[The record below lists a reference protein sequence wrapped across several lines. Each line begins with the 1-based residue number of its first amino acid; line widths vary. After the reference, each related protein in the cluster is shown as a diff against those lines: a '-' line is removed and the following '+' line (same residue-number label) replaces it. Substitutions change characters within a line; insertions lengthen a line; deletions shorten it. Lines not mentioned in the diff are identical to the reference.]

1 MYHAQGFTQNLR
13 HQNLRQARTT
23 LSLTENKEDNIV
35 TKKDYICDNNCNIY
49 FLSLLHKFNK
59 MKKLTTE
66 ELESFN
72 TARDNYYSLRGRLA
86 DIAIAEERLKNDK
99 QSTLINISIAEEQ
112 LNKVNNEVHE
122 KYGDGSVNMQTGEI
136 S

>member
-1 MYHAQGFTQNLR
+1 MYLAQAFILNQR

-35 TKKDYICDNNCNIY
+35 TKKDYLCYI
-49 FLSLLHKFNK
+49 KFNK

-72 TARDNYYSLRGRLA
+72 TARENYYSLRGRLA

-122 KYGDGSVNMQTGEI
+122 KYGDGNVNMQTGEI

>member
-1 MYHAQGFTQNLR
+1 MTI
-13 HQNLRQARTT
+13 
-23 LSLTENKEDNIV
+23 IV
-35 TKKDYICDNNCNIY
+35 TDIYYICYIK
-49 FLSLLHKFNK
+49 LNK
-59 MKKLTTE
+59 MKNLTPE
-66 ELESFN
+66 ELESFKA
-72 TARDNYYSLRGRLA
+72 ARENYYSLRGRLA

-122 KYGDGSVNMQTGEI
+122 KYGDGNVNMQTGEI

>member
-1 MYHAQGFTQNLR
+1 MYLAQAFTLKQR

-23 LSLTENKEDNIV
+23 KRSTQSKVGKFV
-35 TKKDYICDNNCNIY
+35 TKKDYLCY
-49 FLSLLHKFNK
+49 LKLNK
-59 MKKLTTE
+59 MKNLTPE
-66 ELESFN
+66 ELESFK

-122 KYGDGSVNMQTGEI
+122 KYGDGNVNMQTGEI